1 MVSSQHLVKKRS
13 QEQLAKIASKDIVA
27 VATALGMSL
36 ERESDHFYWDEH
48 DSFKIN
54 PKTNRFMWWSRGKG
68 GNPIDLVRVVREEW
82 TGHPTPFKE
91 AVQFV
96 ETGEFPKVTVTPEK
110 KEPFKNYLAPYEH
123 KDFELGRHYLKEERG
138 LSDDTIDTVLASGN
152 MVSATLKKGDYF
164 EPVILFKS
172 RDSDGVMIGGSLQG
186 IIENKVQHPERGRL
200 KKIMRH
206 SDGLAGFHLDIGSPK
221 RLVFTEAP
229 IDLMS
234 YYELHKDSLS
244 DVRLVA
250 MDGLKKGVI
259 SRYTAD
265 LLTDGQYSKTM
276 PRESIRGALDN
287 IHQTT
292 RILKDSPNL
301 ITLAV
306 DNDDAGRGFIKDL
319 QADGIPM
326 TVDIPPLKE
335 EQNKMDWNDYLKQMK
350 SEESQMTTEVEKGE
364 GKDKVSDV
372 HQAQETSPNNSRLAQ
387 AKRKKQ
393 RLEEEYNTAV
403 EAVFA
408 HQRLT
413 NGQPMNDKRGG
424 EAWFKRQEKLE
435 NRARNLLDEIS
446 KQEERIQSL
455 EYQDEGLNRWGTGLA
470 LTIDNIPRIR
480 EEIEKGKRGESVYTK
495 ATLRTYAKRLKV
507 LEDQVKRLGT
517 ITISPQAQA
526 LIDQGKVRQWKKQPD
541 TYFVKG
547 LRRVALTLKDDGT
560 FEIAKRYAPKT
571 PEEIEH
577 VTALLK
583 QPIESETIM
592 ETNTPQKSAQELLD
606 EYKMLDNRYTE
617 VFNQT
622 MEDYAK
628 GEEVSSDALE
638 YVSQELEQKFEE
650 YQAQLSLEEEQNRK
664 IEVEEGLR
672 YNIGEET
679 QTISEETQ
687 TISEHLSD
695 VPYHQDLKELDD
707 AVLADLAQRESLE
720 ALADSVVPRDFTAAL
735 SLAYAKGEEAVL
747 DNETFQKRH
756 PQEYALF
763 VQLGANSTSLD
774 DLVQKAINLS
784 VVDQESRFYAQ
795 WLENKIQTAPEE
807 VTQGHN
813 KKAENPIGDF
823 PERTQEA
830 APLPNVPKE
839 RSLKESSPTPT
850 QSQPFFHFTISDPE
864 KSMYKMGYHPIKP
877 EELKKLNRYASQIQD
892 NATWYQKELADSQ
905 VTYFYKHKEAVEAL
919 TIRFKAEHY
928 PHLIG
933 FYAIDEQQ
941 TAAKTLEDIVK
952 GKADYQNIMIA
963 NRGATFNKIQ
973 VLPDFKA
980 IIDANSFLFDD
991 LSQVERMQRLDLA
1004 SAIKTEDEDVLVA
1017 FRNVDGELFPASLMK
1032 VNHKLATEL
1041 EAATDKTILGVFRQK
1056 DNRVTTLSINDA
1068 IVTDGGKELQA
1079 IVEAGDFEPLQVS
1092 KENDKTLFPKD
1103 SDGDGLT
1110 DDEEAALGTNPFSAD
1125 SDGDGTPD
1133 GIEKGSGTDPN
1144 NASDNPA
1151 ERQQHNLEL
1160 SELIKKG
1167 DAKAINQ
1174 HLQERNKDYFDQD
1187 NYINYLDGLADF
1199 SHYSSR
1205 NARLLKSQ
1213 LGTAT
1218 MVASFKEWRN
1228 RGGRVKKGEKALY
1241 VQAPKTVTL
1250 TDKKG
1255 QALLDDQGQE
1265 KTRTY
1270 FKAIPVF
1277 DVSQVEAQ
1285 EGKTLDLP
1293 QSKTIVPDVMDKTY
1307 FQNIYRSLRDISEK
1321 QNGVPIRFWKYVEDE
1336 GLYHEKHNY
1345 IAIQK
1350 DMSYEQTLTT
1360 LIQKVAESELHNSK
1374 KLEEL
1379 NPHFKDGFMTK
1390 PDRDFQIESVTYVL
1404 CRHLGLPTKHSF
1416 DYLEIW
1422 QNWMHPEQGLEQ
1434 LTQHLEV
1441 IQNEA
1446 KSLIERMDK
1455 TLTIYQERTQVK
1467 HQEAKAP
1474 LATSEKTTNNF
1485 YASLAAAKATA
1496 KQHQTKEEDTPKKA
1510 QRATKK

>member
-244 DVRLVA
+244 NVRLVA

-265 LLTDGQYSKTM
+265 LLTDGQYSQTM

-292 RILKDSPNL
+292 RILKDTPNL

-306 DNDDAGRGFIKDL
+306 DNDEAGRGFIADL

-480 EEIEKGKRGESVYTK
+480 EEIEKAKRGESVYTK

-507 LEDQVKRLGT
+507 LEDQVKRLDT

-526 LIDQGKVRQWKKQPD
+526 LIDQGQVRQWKKQPD

-547 LRRVALTLKDDGT
+547 LRRVALTLKDDGS
-560 FEIAKRYAPKT
+560 FEVAKRYAPKT

-606 EYKMLDNRYTE
+606 EYKMLDDRYTE
-617 VFNQT
+617 FFNQT

-672 YNIGEET
+672 YNIG
-679 QTISEETQ
+679 EETQ

-963 NRGATFNKIQ
+963 NRGATFSKIQ

-1056 DNRVTTLSINDA
+1056 DNQVTTLSINDA

-1167 DAKAINQ
+1167 NVKAINQ

-1187 NYINYLDGLADF
+1187 NYLNYLDGLVDF

-1255 QALLDDQGQE
+1255 QTLLDDQGQE

-1270 FKAIPVF
+1270 FKAVPVF

-1293 QSKTIVPDVMDKTY
+1293 QDKTIVPEVMDKTY
-1307 FQNIYRSLRDISEK
+1307 FQNIYRTLRDISEK

-1336 GLYHEKHNY
+1336 GLYHEKQNY

-1374 KLEEL
+1374 RLEEL
-1379 NPHFKDGFMTK
+1379 NPHFKDGAMTK

-1416 DYLEIW
+1416 DYLETW

>member
-206 SDGLAGFHLDIGSPK
+206 SDGLAGFHLDIGTPK

-265 LLTDGQYSKTM
+265 LLTDGQYSQTM

-292 RILKDSPNL
+292 RILKDTPNL

-306 DNDDAGRGFIKDL
+306 DNDEAGRGFIADL

-480 EEIEKGKRGESVYTK
+480 EEIEKAKRGESVYTK

-507 LEDQVKRLGT
+507 LEDQVKRLDT

-526 LIDQGKVRQWKKQPD
+526 LIDQGQVRQWKKQPD

-547 LRRVALTLKDDGT
+547 LRRVALTLKDDGS
-560 FEIAKRYAPKT
+560 FEVAKRYAPKT

-606 EYKMLDNRYTE
+606 EYKMLDDRYTE
-617 VFNQT
+617 FFNQT

-864 KSMYKMGYHPIKP
+864 KSTYKKGYHPIKP

-919 TIRFKAEHY
+919 TITFKAEHY

-963 NRGATFNKIQ
+963 NRGATFSKIQ

-1056 DNRVTTLSINDA
+1056 DNQVTTLSINDA

-1167 DAKAINQ
+1167 NVKAINQ

-1187 NYINYLDGLADF
+1187 NYLNYLDGLVDF

-1255 QALLDDQGQE
+1255 QTLLDDQGQE

-1270 FKAIPVF
+1270 FKAVPVF

-1293 QSKTIVPDVMDKTY
+1293 QDKTIVPEVMDKTY
-1307 FQNIYRSLRDISEK
+1307 FQNIYRTLRDISEK

-1336 GLYHEKHNY
+1336 GLYHEKQNY

-1374 KLEEL
+1374 RLEEL
-1379 NPHFKDGFMTK
+1379 NPHFKDGAMTK

-1416 DYLEIW
+1416 DYLETW

-1441 IQNEA
+1441 IQNET
-1446 KSLIERMDK
+1446 KSLMERMDK
-1455 TLTIYQERTQVK
+1455 TLTVYQERTQVK
-1467 HQEAKAP
+1467 NQEAKAP

>member
-138 LSDDTIDTVLASGN
+138 LSDETIDTVLASGN

-206 SDGLAGFHLDIGSPK
+206 SDGFAGFHLDIGTPK

-276 PRESIRGALDN
+276 PRESIRGVLDN

-306 DNDDAGRGFIKDL
+306 DNDDAGQGFIKDL

-435 NRARNLLDEIS
+435 NRARNLLDDIS

-480 EEIEKGKRGESVYTK
+480 EEIEKAKRGESVYTK

-507 LEDQVKRLGT
+507 LEDQVKRLDT

-526 LIDQGKVRQWKKQPD
+526 LIDEGLVNQWKKQPD

-606 EYKMLDNRYTE
+606 EYKMLDDRYTE

-672 YNIGEET
+672 YNIG
-679 QTISEETQ
+679 EETQ

-963 NRGATFNKIQ
+963 NRGATFSKIQ

-1056 DNRVTTLSINDA
+1056 DNQVTTLSINDA

-1167 DAKAINQ
+1167 NVKAINQ

-1187 NYINYLDGLADF
+1187 NYLNYLDGLVDF

-1255 QALLDDQGQE
+1255 QTLLDDQGQE

-1270 FKAIPVF
+1270 FKAVPVF

-1293 QSKTIVPDVMDKTY
+1293 QDKTIVPEVMDKTY
-1307 FQNIYRSLRDISEK
+1307 FQNIYRTLRDISEK

-1336 GLYHEKHNY
+1336 GLYHEKQNY

-1360 LIQKVAESELHNSK
+1360 LIQKIAESELHNSK
-1374 KLEEL
+1374 RLEEL

-1390 PDRDFQIESVTYVL
+1390 PDRDFQIESVTYVV

-1416 DYLEIW
+1416 DYLETW

-1446 KSLIERMDK
+1446 KSLMERMDK

-1474 LATSEKTTNNF
+1474 LVTSEKTTNNF

-1510 QRATKK
+1510 QRATKR

>member
-1 MVSSQHLVKKRS
+1 MANSQHLVKKRS
-13 QEQLAKIASKDIVA
+13 QEQLTKLASKDIVA

-36 ERESDHFYWDEH
+36 KRESNHFYWEEH

-68 GNPIDLVRVVREEW
+68 GNTIDLVRVVREEW
-82 TGHPTPFKE
+82 TGRPTPFKE

-200 KKIMRH
+200 KKIMRY
-206 SDGLAGFHLDIGSPK
+206 SDGLAGFHLDIGTPK

-435 NRARNLLDEIS
+435 NRARNLLDDIS

-507 LEDQVKRLGT
+507 LEDQVKRLDT

-526 LIDQGKVRQWKKQPD
+526 LIDQGQVRQWKKQPD

-547 LRRVALTLKDDGT
+547 LRRVALTLKDDGS
-560 FEIAKRYAPKT
+560 FEVAKRYAPKT

-583 QPIESETIM
+583 QPIESEAIM

-606 EYKMLDNRYTE
+606 EYKMLDDRYTD

-622 MEDYAK
+622 MGAYAK
-628 GEEVSSDALE
+628 GEEVSSDALA
-638 YVSQELEQKFEE
+638 YVSQELEHKFEE
-650 YQAQLSLEEEQNRK
+650 YQAQLSLEEEQHRK
-664 IEVEEGLR
+664 VEVEEAPSYHVRFHWSESAIFQNVEEGTILSYEDFTTPLYQENQKQFDRLKKRTTSSPLEAGYEVLPYAKTKFDLLSPEGEVLEEGLR

-679 QTISEETQ
+679 QTISE
-687 TISEHLSD
+687 SLSD
-695 VPYHQDLKELDD
+695 APYYQDLKKLDET
-707 AVLADLAQRESLE
+707 VLAGLAQRESLE
-720 ALADSVVPRDFTAAL
+720 ALADNVVPRDFTAAL
-735 SLAYAKGEEAVL
+735 SLAYDKGEEAIL
-747 DNETFQKRH
+747 DNVVFQERH

-784 VVDQESRFYAQ
+784 VVDKESRFYAQ
-795 WLENKIQTAPEE
+795 WLE
-807 VTQGHN
+807 
-813 KKAENPIGDF
+813 
-823 PERTQEA
+823 
-830 APLPNVPKE
+830 
-839 RSLKESSPTPT
+839 
-850 QSQPFFHFTISDPE
+850 
-864 KSMYKMGYHPIKP
+864 
-877 EELKKLNRYASQIQD
+877 
-892 NATWYQKELADSQ
+892 
-905 VTYFYKHKEAVEAL
+905 
-919 TIRFKAEHY
+919 
-928 PHLIG
+928 
-933 FYAIDEQQ
+933 
-941 TAAKTLEDIVK
+941 
-952 GKADYQNIMIA
+952 GK
-963 NRGATFNKIQ
+963 
-973 VLPDFKA
+973 
-980 IIDANSFLFDD
+980 
-991 LSQVERMQRLDLA
+991 
-1004 SAIKTEDEDVLVA
+1004 IKT
-1017 FRNVDGELFPASLMK
+1017 AS
-1032 VNHKLATEL
+1032 
-1041 EAATDKTILGVFRQK
+1041 D
-1056 DNRVTTLSINDA
+1056 
-1068 IVTDGGKELQA
+1068 
-1079 IVEAGDFEPLQVS
+1079 PLQVS

>member
-1 MVSSQHLVKKRS
+1 MANSQHLVKKRS

-36 ERESDHFYWDEH
+36 KRESDHFYWEEH

-206 SDGLAGFHLDIGSPK
+206 SDGLAGFHLDIGTPK

-244 DVRLVA
+244 NVRLVA

-265 LLTDGQYSKTM
+265 LLTDGQYSQTM

-292 RILKDSPNL
+292 RILKDTPNL

-306 DNDDAGRGFIKDL
+306 DNDEAGRGFIADL
-319 QADGIPM
+319 QADGIPI

-364 GKDKVSDV
+364 MNEKASDS
-372 HQAQETSPNNSRLAQ
+372 HQVQETSSDNSRLAQ

-408 HQRLT
+408 HQKLT

-435 NRARNLLDEIS
+435 NRARNLLDDIS

-507 LEDQVKRLGT
+507 LEDQVKRLDT

-526 LIDQGKVRQWKKQPD
+526 LIDQGQVRQWKKQPD

-547 LRRVALTLKDDGT
+547 LRRVALTLKDDGS

-583 QPIESETIM
+583 QPIESEAIM

-606 EYKMLDNRYTE
+606 EYNLLDDRYTE
-617 VFNQT
+617 VFDQT
-622 MEDYAK
+622 MGAYAK
-628 GEEVSSDALE
+628 GEEVSSDALA

-650 YQAQLSLEEEQNRK
+650 YQAQLSLEEEQHRK
-664 IEVEEGLR
+664 VEAEEEPSYHVRFHWSESPIFQNMEEGTILSYEDFTTPLYQENQKQFDRLKKRTTDSPLEAGYEVLPYAKTKFDLLSPEGEVLEEGLR

-679 QTISEETQ
+679 QTISE
-687 TISEHLSD
+687 SLSD
-695 VPYHQDLKELDD
+695 APYYQDLKKLDET
-707 AVLADLAQRESLE
+707 VLAGLAQRESLE
-720 ALADSVVPRDFTAAL
+720 ALADNVVPRDFTAAL
-735 SLAYAKGEEAVL
+735 SLAYDKGEEAIL
-747 DNETFQKRH
+747 DNVVFQERH

-784 VVDQESRFYAQ
+784 VVDKESRFYAQ
-795 WLENKIQTAPEE
+795 WLE
-807 VTQGHN
+807 
-813 KKAENPIGDF
+813 
-823 PERTQEA
+823 
-830 APLPNVPKE
+830 
-839 RSLKESSPTPT
+839 
-850 QSQPFFHFTISDPE
+850 
-864 KSMYKMGYHPIKP
+864 
-877 EELKKLNRYASQIQD
+877 
-892 NATWYQKELADSQ
+892 
-905 VTYFYKHKEAVEAL
+905 
-919 TIRFKAEHY
+919 
-928 PHLIG
+928 
-933 FYAIDEQQ
+933 
-941 TAAKTLEDIVK
+941 
-952 GKADYQNIMIA
+952 GK
-963 NRGATFNKIQ
+963 
-973 VLPDFKA
+973 
-980 IIDANSFLFDD
+980 
-991 LSQVERMQRLDLA
+991 
-1004 SAIKTEDEDVLVA
+1004 IKT
-1017 FRNVDGELFPASLMK
+1017 AS
-1032 VNHKLATEL
+1032 
-1041 EAATDKTILGVFRQK
+1041 D
-1056 DNRVTTLSINDA
+1056 
-1068 IVTDGGKELQA
+1068 
-1079 IVEAGDFEPLQVS
+1079 PLQVS

>member
-206 SDGLAGFHLDIGSPK
+206 SDGLAGFHLDIGTPK

-265 LLTDGQYSKTM
+265 LLTDGQYSQTM

-292 RILKDSPNL
+292 RILKDTPNL

-306 DNDDAGRGFIKDL
+306 DNDEAGRGFIADL

-480 EEIEKGKRGESVYTK
+480 EEIEKAKRGESVYTK

-507 LEDQVKRLGT
+507 LEDQVKRLDT

-526 LIDQGKVRQWKKQPD
+526 LIDQGQVRQWKKQPD

-547 LRRVALTLKDDGT
+547 LRRVALTLKDDGS
-560 FEIAKRYAPKT
+560 FEVAKRYAPKT

-864 KSMYKMGYHPIKP
+864 KSTYKKGYHPIKP

-919 TIRFKAEHY
+919 TITFKAEHY

-963 NRGATFNKIQ
+963 NRGATFSKIQ

-1056 DNRVTTLSINDA
+1056 DNQVTTLSINDA

-1167 DAKAINQ
+1167 NVKAINQ

-1187 NYINYLDGLADF
+1187 NYLNYLDGLVDF

-1293 QSKTIVPDVMDKTY
+1293 QSKTIVPDVIDKTY